1 MALKR
6 KVLAPVRFVFPFD
19 DALDASSD
27 YDAFMRNRCDW
38 SHLKLVD
45 GAAPTVFVLRG
56 LKHKER
62 LAQESYSGTLARNA
76 YALRCGLVALENLQV
91 ETADGSR
98 PIGPPTRDQDGLVS
112 EQYVESLALSMNQI
126 IGLGSVVSAVSEVSD
141 PLFGRLGSLLG
152 EAR

>member
-19 DALDASSD
+19 DALDPSSN
-27 YDAFMRNRCDW
+27 YDAFMRGRCDW
-38 SHLKLVD
+38 SHLKVRE
-45 GAAPTVFVLRG
+45 GATPTVFVLRG

-62 LAQESYSGTLARNA
+62 LMQEAFGGTLSRNSFA
-76 YALRCGLVALENLQV
+76 VRCGLVGLENLQV
-91 ETADGSR
+91 ETADGAR
-98 PIGPPTRDQDGLVS
+98 PIGPPERDQDGLVT
-112 EQYVESLALSMNQI
+112 EAYLESLALTMNQI

-141 PLFGRLGSLLG
+141 PLFGRLGGLLD